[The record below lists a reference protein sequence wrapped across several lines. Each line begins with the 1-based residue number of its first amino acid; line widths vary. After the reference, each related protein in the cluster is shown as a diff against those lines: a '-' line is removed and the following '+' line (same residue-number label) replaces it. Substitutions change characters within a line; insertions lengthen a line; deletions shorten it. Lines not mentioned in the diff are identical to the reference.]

1 VDGHLLIRIKVEK
14 DTTLKRDGMNI
25 ISKHYVTLTEA
36 LLGCNVTVNTV
47 NGPHTIDIKGLE
59 KSGHR
64 HVLHGKGING

>member
-1 VDGHLLIRIKVEK
+1 
-14 DTTLKRDGMNI
+14 MNI

-36 LLGCNVTVNTV
+36 LLGCNITVNTV
-47 NGPHTIDIKGLE
+47 NGPHKIDIKGLE